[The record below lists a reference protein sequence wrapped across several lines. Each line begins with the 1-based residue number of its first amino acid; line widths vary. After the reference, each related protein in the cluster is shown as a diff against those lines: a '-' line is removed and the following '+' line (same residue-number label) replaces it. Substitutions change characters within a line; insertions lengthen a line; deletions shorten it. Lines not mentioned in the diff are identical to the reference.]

1 MLTGQRN
8 FYYRIAVGFTVCL
21 TSFGSFVTAADEI
34 NFNRDIRPILSENC
48 FFCHGQDENQRQADL
63 RLDQEES
70 IRESGVLVPGDPGQ
84 SILIQRIESSDADL
98 VMPPPDSNR
107 SLSEAQK
114 TLLKQWIQQGGEYQ
128 QHWAFVTP
136 KRPTQ
141 PAVRRSDW
149 VRNPI
154 DRFVL
159 AKLEATGLEPSPEA
173 DRNKLIRRLSIDLI
187 GLPPTLQEVQQFVDD
202 TEPYAYERLV
212 DRLLASPHYGE
223 RLALP
228 WLDAARYSDSNGFQQ
243 DGDTFQWAWRDW
255 VVRALNDDLPF
266 DQFTIWQLAGDLLP
280 EATLDQKIASGF
292 NRNHMLNGEGG
303 AIAEEQRFVNMFDR
317 IDTTSTTWL
326 GLTMACAQCHD
337 HKYDPITQRDYYSL
351 MDAFNRVPES
361 GTPQRQSSRVRVAA
375 PFVEAPTEQNRA
387 RIAEFESKLDEAR
400 KVADVA
406 ADRAYAD
413 WRAADERVGQLAK
426 AIADYREACTP
437 QYKAWQKKAL
447 AELAS
452 RPNPVELKGMIQRF
466 SLDEE
471 NGVELKEM
479 VAGLDASLVAG
490 KLEAVERLGN
500 VGLKLDGKTHFDS
513 ANTALELKYDRP
525 FTFALWIKSDGKA
538 GGSVVSRMDITAGYR
553 GLDVWVQGGIGT
565 HIIHQWPGN
574 AIKVISKDQLVPNQW
589 QHVVITYDGGR
600 KASGVKIYIDGKLSE
615 GYVESDNLT
624 GTIETDVPFRIG
636 GRTPMQ
642 YSWNGAIDDIRIYNR
657 ALTDDEVPF
666 SKADPVAAILAVE
679 TEQRTAGQE
688 KFLQDYFLDQHDAK
702 YQGLT
707 AELASAQK
715 QIVGFDANANTG
727 AGLQSDESFRQSL
740 SESARAALAKPVQAR
755 SEEESAE
762 LEKGYR
768 AYFETKV
775 RPVLKNQIPQ
785 LKVPDAIQAELAAY
799 RVDKVP
805 KVMVMSD
812 AKPRKTSI
820 LNRGQYL
827 QPTDEV
833 TFATPKFLLPM
844 PEGAPANRLG
854 FAQWLVSEDHPLTAR
869 VQVNRMWQYFFGAG
883 LVKTT
888 EDLGVQSEYPL
899 HKELLD
905 WLAVE
910 FREKGWSMKQMHRL
924 IVTSATYRQSSRLT
938 RQHQQSDPENRLY
951 ARASRFRMPSQILRD
966 WALASA
972 GLLVTKV
979 GGAPVYPYQPDN
991 VWEPLAITKERD
1003 FTYPASQGEDLYRRS
1018 LYTFWRRT
1026 VGPANMFDASNRQAC
1041 RVRSMPTSTP
1051 LHALTTLNDPTWV
1064 EAARILAQR
1073 MRRQNPDVAS
1083 SVVAAYQRVLSREP
1097 GPEEKEALLEAYRR
1111 QFEIYSQDV
1120 EAAKQLL
1127 AVGAAPFDQGLE
1139 PAPMAALTAVCL
1151 GILNLDEALT
1161 RE

>member
-1 MLTGQRN
+1 M
-8 FYYRIAVGFTVCL
+8 FRIRENLAKSLAACGVAWSFSVCCY
-21 TSFGSFVTAADEI
+21 VMADDRVD
-34 NFNRDIRPILSENC
+34 FNRDIRPILSENC

-70 IRESGVLVPGDPGQ
+70 AHESGALVPSDADH
-84 SILIQRIESSDADL
+84 STLIQRIYSQDVDL
-98 VMPPPDSNR
+98 IMPPPDSNR
-107 SLSEAQK
+107 SLTDAQRE
-114 TLLKQWIQQGGEYQ
+114 LLKQWIEQGGDYQ

-136 KRPTQ
+136 KRPNQ
-141 PAVRRSDW
+141 PAVERSDW

-154 DRFVL
+154 DAFVL
-159 AKLEATGLEPSPEA
+159 SQLQEAGLEPSVEA
-173 DRNKLIRRLSIDLI
+173 DRNKLIRRLSIDLTGI
-187 GLPPTLQEVQQFVDD
+187 PPTAQEIEQFVTDAD
-202 TEPYAYERLV
+202 PLAYERLV

-280 EATLDQKIASGF
+280 DATLDQKVASGF

-351 MDAFNRVPES
+351 MDAFNRVPET
-361 GTPQRQSSRVRVAA
+361 GTPQYQSSRVRVAA
-375 PFVEAPTEQNRA
+375 PFVEAPTEQNLA
-387 RIAEFESKLDEAR
+387 KIAEFESKLAEAR
-400 KVADVA
+400 KVANAEV
-406 ADRAYAD
+406 DRAYAE
-413 WRAADERVGQLAK
+413 WRAADERVSQLAK
-426 AIADYREACTP
+426 SIADYRKSCVP
-437 QYKAWQKKAL
+437 QFKAWQQEAL
-447 AELAS
+447 TELDS
-452 RPNPVELKGMIQRF
+452 RAKPLELKGIIHRF
-466 SLDEE
+466 PLDEIE
-471 NGVELKEM
+471 GNTLNDTVT
-479 VAGLDASLVAG
+479 GLDASLAAG
-490 KLEAVERLGN
+490 KLETVDRDGN
-500 VGLKLDGKTHFDS
+500 AGIKLDGKTHFDA
-513 ANTALELKYDRP
+513 ANAASELKYDRP
-525 FTFALWIKSDGKA
+525 FTLALWIKSDGKA
-538 GGSVVSRMDITAGYR
+538 GGAVFSRMDVGQGYR
-553 GLDVWVQGGIGT
+553 GVDVWVQGGIGT
-565 HIIHQWPGN
+565 HIIHQWPGS

-589 QHVVITYDGGR
+589 QHVVIAYDGGQ
-600 KASGVKIYIDGKLSE
+600 KASGVKVYIDGKLSE
-615 GYVESDNLT
+615 GYVESDNLK
-624 GTIETDVPFRIG
+624 GTIETKVPFRIG

-642 YSWNGAIDDIRIYNR
+642 FSWNGGVDDIRIYNR
-657 ALTDDEVPF
+657 ELTVDEVPLA
-666 SKADPVAAILAVE
+666 KTDPLAKILAIE
-679 TEQRTAGQE
+679 SEQRTKDQE
-688 KFLQDYFLDQHDAK
+688 TLLINYFLTQHDPN
-702 YQGLT
+702 YQKLI

-715 QIVGFDANANTG
+715 QMVDFNAIFKNSTG
-727 AGLQSDESFRQSL
+727 LGSDEPFRQSL
-740 SESARAALAKPVQAR
+740 SKPALATLAKPDRAR

-768 AYFETKV
+768 AYFESKV
-775 RPVLKNQIPQ
+775 RPDLKAKIPQ
-785 LKVPDAIQAELAAY
+785 LKVPDTLKAQLSAY

-827 QPTDEV
+827 QPAESV
-833 TFATPKFLLPM
+833 TFATPEFLLPM

-854 FAQWLVSEDHPLTAR
+854 FAQWLVSDEHPLTAR

-883 LVKTT
+883 IVKTT
-888 EDLGVQSEYPL
+888 EDLGVQSEYPI
-899 HKELLD
+899 HKDLLD

-938 RQHQQSDPENRLY
+938 AQHHQRDPENRLY
-951 ARASRFRMPSQILRD
+951 GRASRFRMPSQILRD

-972 GLLVTKV
+972 GLLVTTM

-1003 FTYPASQGEDLYRRS
+1003 FTYPASSGDDLYRRS

-1026 VGPANMFDASNRQAC
+1026 VGPANMFDSSNRQAC
-1041 RVRSMPTSTP
+1041 RVRAMPTSTP

-1064 EAARILAQR
+1064 EAARILAER
-1073 MRRQNPDVAS
+1073 MKQQNRNAES
-1083 SVVAAYQRVLSREP
+1083 SLVAAYRRVLSREP
-1097 GPEEKEALLEAYRR
+1097 RPEEKEALLQAYRR
-1111 QFEIYSQDV
+1111 QLKIYSQDV

-1127 AVGAAPFDQGLE
+1127 SVGAAPSEQVSE
-1139 PAPMAALTAVCL
+1139 PASMAALTAVCL